1 MARIGWR
8 RVALI
13 ALPFAVAAAGAFVL
27 AEIYVRMFE
36 DYVVPPP
43 WQAERSLAYAPAVFA
58 RHVFPA
64 ELQTKSEIPN
74 IVYRINSLGYRGED
88 FAFEKPEGTLRII
101 FYGGSSVF
109 DPWCTEG
116 EDWPHQVGA
125 NLRAAGFVNVE
136 TINAGIPG
144 HATFDA
150 VGRLFT
156 EGYLLRPDYVVLS
169 DSWNDIKYFREDKP
183 ILRTLKPLDAD
194 ADPRVRYNNWL
205 DRLLGN
211 YSQVYIRLRRGYYNW
226 KLNLGPEG
234 HIEEVEP
241 SDSFGTLGP
250 AQYRLDVAAFVDIA
264 RDAGIEPILMIEP
277 RLVEPDNSPAE
288 LERIYF
294 QYVGLTHEGLVAAY
308 QRTDD
313 ILREVAAEK
322 KVMLIEASSSITGRD
337 EFFVDHVHLTKPGAD
352 ELGRIVA
359 AALAERLRQ
368 GELAGN

>member
-1 MARIGWR
+1 MARVAWR
-8 RVALI
+8 RMALV
-13 ALPFAVAAAGAFVL
+13 ALPFVAAAAGAFVL

-36 DYVVPPP
+36 DYVVSPP

-58 RHVFPA
+58 RHVFPP

-74 IVYRINSLGYRGED
+74 IVYRINAQGYRGAD
-88 FAFEKPEGTLRII
+88 FAFDKPAGTLRII

-116 EDWPHQVGA
+116 EDWPHQVGT

-136 TINAGIPG
+136 AINAGIPG

-156 EGYLLRPDYVVLS
+156 EGHLLKPDIVVLS
-169 DSWNDIKYFREDKP
+169 DAWNDIKYFRDDEP

-205 DRLLGN
+205 DRLFGN
-211 YSQVYIRLRRGYYNW
+211 YSQVYIRLRRQYYDW
-226 KLNLGPEG
+226 KLNIGPEG
-234 HIEEVEP
+234 SIEEVEP
-241 SDSFGTLGP
+241 SSSFGTLGP
-250 AQYRLDVAAFVDIA
+250 AQYRLNVETFVDVA
-264 RDAGIEPILMIEP
+264 RNAGIEPILMIEP
-277 RLVEPDNSPAE
+277 RLVEPENSPAE

-294 QYVGLTHEGLVAAY
+294 NYVALTHEGLVAAF
-308 QRTDD
+308 QRIDD

-322 KVMLIEASSSITGRD
+322 KVMLIETSSAITGRD
-337 EFFVDHVHLTKPGAD
+337 ELFVDHVHLTKAGAD

-359 AALAERLRQ
+359 AALAPRLRER
-368 GELAGN
+368 ELAGN